1 MNNLF
6 FRNIIRFFLLILL
19 QVLIFNNL
27 HIQGYINP
35 YIYILFILLIPF
47 ETPHWLLLISAFA
60 LGFGVDLFSDTM
72 GMHAAA
78 SVFMAFCRPGILRMV
93 YSSKDYEVGITPG
106 INDLGF
112 EWFLKYAF
120 ILVFLHHLAFFYLEV
135 FTFKEFFYT
144 FGRVILSTITTVLFI
159 ILSQYLFYIKK

>member
-19 QVLIFNNL
+19 QVLVFNNL

-47 ETPHWLLLISAFA
+47 ETPQWLLLISAFL

-106 INDLGF
+106 ISDLGF
-112 EWFLKYAF
+112 EWFLKYAI
-120 ILVFLHHLAFFYLEV
+120 ILVFLHHLVFFYLEV
-135 FTFKEFFYT
+135 FTFNEFFYT